1 LRAIRLFELRFCSNH
16 AQQQRNGAGWRTMAK
31 QKLYQSFVLN
41 LRPPLTLES
50 NRRQLRRSPMA
61 SIKAKTA
68 QEILMNDFQTLVSD
82 TERLLEH
89 TKTIA
94 GDQADELREQ
104 IHDSLLRARETL
116 KLTEDSLRERGLAA
130 VTATEDYVQ
139 ANPWQSVGIAAGVG
153 FLIGLLATRR

>member
-1 LRAIRLFELRFCSNH
+1 
-16 AQQQRNGAGWRTMAK
+16 
-31 QKLYQSFVLN
+31 
-41 LRPPLTLES
+41 
-50 NRRQLRRSPMA
+50 MA

-89 TKTIA
+89 TASLA
-94 GDQADELREQ
+94 GDHADELRDQ

-116 KLTEDSLRERGLAA
+116 KLTEESLRDRGQAA
-130 VTATEDYVQ
+130 VNATEDYVQ

>member
-1 LRAIRLFELRFCSNH
+1 
-16 AQQQRNGAGWRTMAK
+16 
-31 QKLYQSFVLN
+31 
-41 LRPPLTLES
+41 
-50 NRRQLRRSPMA
+50 MA

-89 TKTIA
+89 TATLA
-94 GDQADELREQ
+94 GDQADELRSQ

-116 KLTEDSLRERGLAA
+116 KLTEDSLRERGQAA
-130 VTATEDYVQ
+130 VTAAEDYVQ
-139 ANPWQSVGIAAGVG
+139 TNPWQSVGIAAGVG

>member
-1 LRAIRLFELRFCSNH
+1 MA
-16 AQQQRNGAGWRTMAK
+16 RT
-31 QKLYQSFVLN
+31 
-41 LRPPLTLES
+41 T
-50 NRRQLRRSPMA
+50 
-61 SIKAKTA
+61 AKTA
-68 QEILMNDFQTLVSD
+68 QKVLMEDFQTLVTD

-89 TKTIA
+89 TKSLA
-94 GDQADELREQ
+94 GDQADELRQQ

-116 KLTEDSLRERGLAA
+116 RLTEDSVRERGKAA

>member
-1 LRAIRLFELRFCSNH
+1 
-16 AQQQRNGAGWRTMAK
+16 
-31 QKLYQSFVLN
+31 
-41 LRPPLTLES
+41 
-50 NRRQLRRSPMA
+50 MA

-89 TKTIA
+89 TKAIA
-94 GDQADELREQ
+94 GDQADELRDQ

-116 KLTEDSLRERGLAA
+116 KLTEDSLRERGQAA
-130 VTATEDYVQ
+130 VTAAEDYVQ
-139 ANPWQSVGIAAGVG
+139 TNPWQSVGIAAGVG

>member
-1 LRAIRLFELRFCSNH
+1 
-16 AQQQRNGAGWRTMAK
+16 MAHT
-31 QKLYQSFVLN
+31 
-41 LRPPLTLES
+41 P
-50 NRRQLRRSPMA
+50 
-61 SIKAKTA
+61 AKTA
-68 QEILMNDFQTLVSD
+68 QEVLMEDFQTLVTD

-89 TKTIA
+89 TKSLA
-94 GDQADELREQ
+94 GDQADELRQQ

-116 KLTEDSLRERGLAA
+116 RLTEDSVRERGKAA